1 MLIPLHHKETRGWQM
16 TAKWVYIII
25 NGVCI
30 AANLA
35 DSVYFK
41 YTMRRTTNT
50 IFSEFSNEGNIGS
63 IIGVEFLRHWYLVLL
78 FIIIMWGIWKFYFM
92 GNSKRSARTSSK
104 PRGKQL
110 VGYYV
115 VQTVCFGLFIPLCI
129 CGMRGG
135 ATTAVR
141 PITISN
147 ANQYIAH
154 PQEAGIVLN
163 TPFSLIRTIGK
174 KAFEIPNY
182 MTEEEMNALYS
193 PVIIP
198 NFSPSLNNSS
208 SFSHGFG
215 LLNCRGIIEQ
225 YKKTSQ
231 RFSVCLLSAESE
243 KGRGSRFFFRLPKGV
258 MRLIMA
264 LLSMSAFI
272 PSMASRVQEESLRKA
287 AAFADSA
294 YYSNIAGTY
303 ERTLHYADSCRI
315 YLNEHYLTVCP
326 GGKYLMQRQGN
337 SAQMPPEVR
346 WLRDSVNTN
355 YDVILDIRNESA
367 VACLALH
374 RWQEYTYNN
383 EVYTRLFKELSADAS
398 LPAYCKKMRKQQSDK
413 NVAIVLLV
421 ILLLSILP
429 AYYLLYYRHRLYYR
443 FCVDKVKDINRILVS
458 DTTSADKLAAIER
471 LTTTAEYPEQLT
483 DIVNQ
488 ITKALVDDIS
498 QQERQTTDVET
509 AADELQ
515 KAEYECNQLYISN
528 SIVDNCLSTLKHETM
543 YYPSRIRQL
552 VASTDDLLQIR
563 DLVAYYRDIY
573 TILSQQAMRQFDHL
587 HTPIAAVGLDRW
599 FSSPSPLPK
608 VLANVQLL
616 SFLVQLLRKQNNGD
630 MPSLG
635 STIVEGEYV
644 SITLTMSSLPKID
657 PSGGD
662 LFSPSTVD
670 NIPFLVIRQIV
681 RDISELTKR
690 RGCGV
695 KSEGKDIIIRLPHYK

>member
-1 MLIPLHHKETRGWQM
+1 MKNKFGATPLRFLLNLIIIYIAYGVCRVAFVMENWGLFASDFQWSSVPEMMHGAWMFDTSAILYTNVLYALLMLIPLHHKETRGWQM

-208 SFSHGFG
+208 SSLIPNSSSLIPNSSSDMFINFNINCTPEATIRLLMDSRTNDYITMQGNGMLRATYYNKGAFNLFGTYTLAHGTYGITIQNIIKKNFTFREGGTFVFG
-215 LLNCRGIIEQ
+215 GNPYDATLNLQAIHTVNGVSLADLNVGNSFTNNTIKVNCLMNIGGIARNPQVSFDLDMPTVSSDEKQMIRSVLNSEDELNQQVVYLLGIGRFYPTGTNNSASREQ
-225 YKKTSQ
+225 SETSLAMQ
-231 RFSVCLLSAESE
+231 SLLSGTISSQISSVLNTVIKNDNWNFGA
-243 KGRGSRFFFRLPKGV
+243 
-258 MRLIMA
+258 
-264 LLSMSAFI
+264 
-272 PSMASRVQEESLRKA
+272 
-287 AAFADSA
+287 
-294 YYSNIAGTY
+294 NISTGD
-303 ERTLHYADSCRI
+303 E
-315 YLNEHYLTVCP
+315 
-326 GGKYLMQRQGN
+326 G
-337 SAQMPPEVR
+337 
-346 WLRDSVNTN
+346 W
-355 YDVILDIRNESA
+355 
-367 VACLALH
+367 
-374 RWQEYTYNN
+374 NN
-383 EVYTRLFKELSADAS
+383 
-398 LPAYCKKMRKQQSDK
+398 
-413 NVAIVLLV
+413 
-421 ILLLSILP
+421 
-429 AYYLLYYRHRLYYR
+429 
-443 FCVDKVKDINRILVS
+443 
-458 DTTSADKLAAIER
+458 
-471 LTTTAEYPEQLT
+471 
-483 DIVNQ
+483 
-488 ITKALVDDIS
+488 
-498 QQERQTTDVET
+498 
-509 AADELQ
+509 
-515 KAEYECNQLYISN
+515 AEYEGTVNG
-528 SIVDNCLSTLKHETM
+528 
-543 YYPSRIRQL
+543 R
-552 VASTDDLLQIR
+552 LLNNRLLINGQFG
-563 DLVAYYRDIY
+563 YRDNVNTANTNFIGD
-573 TILSQQAMRQFDHL
+573 FDIRYL
-587 HTPIAAVGLDRW
+587 LMPNGNLALKVYNQTNDRY
-599 FSSPSPLPK
+599 FTK
-608 VLANVQLL
+608 
-616 SFLVQLLRKQNNGD
+616 
-630 MPSLG
+630 
-635 STIVEGEYV
+635 
-644 SITLTMSSLPKID
+644 SSLNTQGVGIIMKKDFRSII
-657 PSGGD
+657 D
-662 LFSPSTVD
+662 LF
-670 NIPFLVIRQIV
+670 
-681 RDISELTKR
+681 
-690 RGCGV
+690 
-695 KSEGKDIIIRLPHYK
+695 GKKKKKDKK